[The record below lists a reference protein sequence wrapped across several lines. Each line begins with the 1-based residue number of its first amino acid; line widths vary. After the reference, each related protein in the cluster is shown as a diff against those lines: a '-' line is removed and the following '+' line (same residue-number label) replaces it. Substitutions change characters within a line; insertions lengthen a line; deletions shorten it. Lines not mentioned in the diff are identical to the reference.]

1 MRIPMH
7 ELKAGLSRYIA
18 QARTG
23 EPIEI
28 TSHDK
33 PVARIVGIPP
43 TDKAGVTR
51 LLARGAAHWG
61 GGKPSPLPPVVLGS
75 RGKPVSEMVLEDR
88 G

>member
-1 MRIPMH
+1 MH
-7 ELKAGLSRYIA
+7 ELKSGLSRYIA
-18 QARTG
+18 QARAG
-23 EPIEI
+23 ESIEI

-33 PVARIVGIPP
+33 SVARIVGIPP
-43 TDKAGVTR
+43 TDQRGVTR

-75 RGKPVSEMVLEDR
+75 RGQLLSEMVLEDR

>member
-7 ELKAGLSRYIA
+7 QLKAGLSRYIA

-23 EPIEI
+23 EPIEV

-33 PVARIVGIPP
+33 SVARIVGIPP
-43 TDKAGVTR
+43 TDKSGVTR
-51 LLARGAAHWG
+51 LLVRGAAHWG
-61 GGKPSPLPPVVLGS
+61 GGKPSPLPPVVLASG
-75 RGKPVSEMVLEDR
+75 GKLLSEIVLEDR

>member
-23 EPIEI
+23 EVIEV

-33 PVARIVGIPP
+33 SVARIVGIAP
-43 TDKAGVTR
+43 TDKGGVTR

-61 GGKPSPLPPVVLGS
+61 GGKPSPLPPVALGS
-75 RGKPVSEMVLEDR
+75 RGKLVSEMVLEDR

>member
-7 ELKAGLSRYIA
+7 ELKSGLSRYIA

-23 EPIEI
+23 ELIEI

-43 TDKAGVTR
+43 TGKAGVAR

-61 GGKPSPLPPVVLGS
+61 GGKPSPLPPVVLGP
-75 RGKPVSEMVLEDR
+75 RGKLVSEMVSEDR